1 MSIHS
6 WLASVD
12 QEKQV
17 SASDEHISNGKFAAL
32 SFENSAFRS
41 LFELSSFTSSF
52 DVPWLTVAQE
62 VRSRAP
68 ATSKEIEVN
77 TGRLVGNDV
86 HS

>member
-17 SASDEHISNGKFAAL
+17 SASDRHVSNGKLAAL
-32 SFENSAFRS
+32 SAEDSAFTS
-41 LFELSSFTSSF
+41 SFELSSVTPSF
-52 DVPWLTVAQE
+52 DLPWLTVAQE
-62 VRSRAP
+62 ARNRVP
-68 ATSKEIEVN
+68 VTSKEIEVN
-77 TGRLVGNDV
+77 TGLLVGNDV